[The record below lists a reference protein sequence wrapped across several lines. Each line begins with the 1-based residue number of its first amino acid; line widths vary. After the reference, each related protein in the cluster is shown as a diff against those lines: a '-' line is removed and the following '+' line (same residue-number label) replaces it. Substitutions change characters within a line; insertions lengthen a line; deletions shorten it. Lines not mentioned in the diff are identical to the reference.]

1 MTLFVMLLAGFAAG
15 LAAGL
20 AFAYLRGRRMR
31 SEAGPESRALA
42 SVGQAAA
49 ECEDREALARSVCAK
64 LPAAVD
70 VRWAAWYDVGEDGV
84 LRRRAAAGR
93 ASQNAPAILTGNRV
107 LGSFSVSK
115 PVAYICEQS
124 AADGDNVD
132 SELNAYGAGAALPVR
147 GPSGIEAVVLLG
159 KRASVAPAVEIDR
172 DALTLLAGQLSSVYR
187 SARLAAELEQSREM
201 VQRSD
206 RLSAIGTMAAGLA
219 HEIRNPLV
227 SIRTFTQLLPER
239 IEDDEFR
246 NQFLDL
252 TLSEVDRIC
261 ALINELL
268 TFARPAPAE
277 LHPVELPDC
286 LERICLLL
294 GSQARNRGVTLVT
307 DFETDGGVVTADEDQ
322 LKQVF
327 MNVILNAIQ
336 ACGDGDRVEVRLSR
350 AEYGAR
356 EYVRVE
362 VVDDGCGMDA
372 ELRQNIFNPFF
383 TTRGEG
389 TGLGLSIA
397 HQMVTRHGGS
407 IDVES
412 EIDSGSTFRIDIPV
426 IPVAVEVDTD
436 RDEAVVA
443 HG

>member
-1 MTLFVMLLAGFAAG
+1 
-15 LAAGL
+15 
-20 AFAYLRGRRMR
+20 
-31 SEAGPESRALA
+31 LA

-64 LPAAVD
+64 LPAAVE
-70 VRWAAWYDVGEDGV
+70 VGWAAWYDVGEDGV

-93 ASQNAPAILTGNRV
+93 ASQHAPAVLTGRRV
-107 LGSFSVSK
+107 LESFNVSK
-115 PVAYICEQS
+115 PVAYLCDQN
-124 AADGDNVD
+124 AAESDSID
-132 SELNAYGAGAALPVR
+132 SELNVYRASAALPVR
-147 GPSGIEAVVLLG
+147 GPSGIEAVILLG
-159 KRASVAPAVEIDR
+159 RRASVGPTAEIDR
-172 DALTLLAGQLSSVYR
+172 DALTLLAGQLSSVHR

-294 GSQARNRGVTLVT
+294 GSQARNRGVSLET
-307 DFETDGGVVTADEDQ
+307 DFESDGGVVTADEDQ

-336 ACGDGDRVEVRLSR
+336 ACGDGERVEVRLSC
-350 AEYGAR
+350 AEYGGR
-356 EYVRVE
+356 RYSRVE

-397 HQMVTRHGGS
+397 HQMITRHGGS

-412 EIDSGSTFRIDIPV
+412 DIGSGSTFRIDIPV
-426 IPVAVEVDTD
+426 VPVTIADVESD
-436 RDEAVVA
+436 REEAVRA